1 MKDIRKIAIN
11 SDITQEFVNKL
22 FASKIDYDIERHNV
36 LLFITF
42 HCQNNKE
49 VTFINKL
56 YKLIKP

>member
-11 SDITQEFVNKL
+11 SNITKEFVDKL
-22 FASKIDYDIERHNV
+22 FASKIEYDIERYNA

-42 HCQNNKE
+42 HCQNNQE

>member
-11 SDITQEFVNKL
+11 SDITKEFVDKL
-22 FASKIDYDIERHNV
+22 FASKIDYDIESHNA

-42 HCQNNKE
+42 HCKNNQE
-49 VTFINKL
+49 VSFINKL

>member
-1 MKDIRKIAIN
+1 MKDIHKIAIN
-11 SDITQEFVNKL
+11 SDITKEFVDKL
-22 FASKIDYDIERHNV
+22 FASKIDYDIKRHNA

>member
-11 SDITQEFVNKL
+11 SDITKEFVDKL
-22 FASKIDYDIERHNV
+22 FASKIDYDIESRNA

-42 HCQNNKE
+42 HCKNNQE
-49 VTFINKL
+49 VSFINKL

>member
-11 SDITQEFVNKL
+11 CDITKEFVDKL
-22 FASKIDYDIERHNV
+22 FAANIDYDVERHNA

-42 HCQNNKE
+42 HCKNNQE
-49 VTFINKL
+49 ITFINKL